1 MFVHFLQKSRRSAVS
16 VTRITSPPF
25 HPKHGGVMI
34 IVLTI
39 LPLDPRF
46 VGSNPAGAMDFF

>member
-1 MFVHFLQKSRRSAVS
+1 VS

-39 LPLDPRF
+39 LPFRPKVRGFKPGRGD
-46 VGSNPAGAMDFF
+46 GFFRAIKSASRLS